1 MSERLCLQWNDF
13 QDNIKCV
20 SAFLKEDK
28 DFNDVT
34 LVCEDGQ
41 QMEAHKVIL
50 ASSSPLFQRLLAR
63 NKHPHPLIYMRGMRF
78 EQLLAIMNFLY
89 QGEASVFQEDLDS
102 FLVIAEELQ
111 LKGLM
116 DQRVE
121 NKLFSSYQVLTPLN
135 AEAVFPEPSLDRKTG
150 NNKIVK
156 AGDNTKVAVP
166 SILSSDLDKL
176 EEMVKSMMEK
186 SGNKYGNGRQ
196 LTKCKVCGKEDIGS
210 HIKDHI
216 EANHIEGIAV
226 PCSLCG
232 KTSRSRAAL
241 RRHIC

>member
-1 MSERLCLQWNDF
+1 MSEKLCLQWNDY

-20 SAFLKEDK
+20 FAFLKEDK
-28 DFNDVT
+28 DFKDVT

-41 QMEAHKVIL
+41 QMEAHRVIL

-63 NKHPHPLIYMRGMRF
+63 NKHPHPLIYIRGMRF
-78 EQLLAIMNFLY
+78 EHLLAIVDFLY
-89 QGEASVFQEDLDS
+89 RGEASVFQDDLDS
-102 FLVIAEELQ
+102 FLAIAEELQ

-116 DQRVE
+116 DRRVE
-121 NKLFSSYQVLTPLN
+121 DKLLSSYQGLTPLN

-150 NNKIVK
+150 NSKIVK
-156 AGDNTKVAVP
+156 AGDNTKVP
-166 SILSSDLDKL
+166 ILSDLDKI

-186 SGNKYGNGRQ
+186 SVNKYGNGRQ

-210 HIKDHI
+210 HIKGHI
-216 EANHIEGIAV
+216 ETNHIEGIAV

>member
-1 MSERLCLQWNDF
+1 MSEKLCLQWNEF
-13 QDNIKCV
+13 QEDIK
-20 SAFLKEDK
+20 SAFANLREDK
-28 DFNDVT
+28 DFKDVT

-41 QMEAHKVIL
+41 QVEAHKVVL
-50 ASSSPLFQRLLAR
+50 ASSSPFFQKVLGR
-63 NKHPHPLIYMRGMRF
+63 NKHPHPLIFMKGMKF
-78 EQLLAIMNFLY
+78 DNLFAIMDFLY
-89 QGEASVFQEDLDS
+89 RGEANIFQENLDS
-102 FLVIAEELQ
+102 FLTIAEELQ

-116 DQRVE
+116 DWRVE
-121 NKLFSSYQVLTPLN
+121 DKLLSSYQVLTPFN

-150 NNKIVK
+150 NSKNVK
-156 AGDNTKVAVP
+156 AGDNTKV
-166 SILSSDLDKL
+166 SILSDLDKI

-186 SGNKYGNGRQ
+186 SVNKYGNGRH

-210 HIKDHI
+210 HIKGHI